1 MIPCVPKTRV
11 SSVVRLEREREG
23 EGKKKGR
30 KRDVCLSV
38 CTLVCE
44 IDRKIRRFG
53 RASANT

>member
-11 SSVVRLEREREG
+11 SSVVRLEREREKG
-23 EGKKKGR
+23 EKKGR

-38 CTLVCE
+38 CMLVCE